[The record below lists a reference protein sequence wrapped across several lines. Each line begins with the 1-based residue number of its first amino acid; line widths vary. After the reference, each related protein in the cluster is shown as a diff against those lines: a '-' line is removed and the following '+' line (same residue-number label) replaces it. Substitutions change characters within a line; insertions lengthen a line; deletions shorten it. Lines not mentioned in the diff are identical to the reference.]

1 MLLRLGMAKCTRSA
15 GTRPDPT
22 LMGRVLFSPFNIRVG
37 SGFGSGLGAYP
48 TRTRPVYIILKIL
61 KKNPSINT
69 NFPNPKSLKPIH
81 SHSVL
86 PSRLPFSPSP
96 SLSLSQDCCCSLRR
110 CRSPCMPHLAGA
122 ALFSTSPAP
131 LHSPPRRLSSLPPS
145 PCSTQPSD
153 AAAPPLP
160 HQALFH
166 LTRPQLSHLPHL
178 AQAFAMKIVL
188 FVERIKFVF
197 SSLSAIFVE

>member
-48 TRTRPVYIILKIL
+48 TQTRPVYIILKIF

-69 NFPNPKSLKPIH
+69 NFSNPKSLKPIH
-81 SHSVL
+81 SHSIL

-96 SLSLSQDCCCSLRR
+96 SLSLSQDCCCSLYRR
-110 CRSPCMPHLAGA
+110 RSPCMPHLAGA
-122 ALFSTSPAP
+122 APFSTSPFFLPASLTLPRAAFRRRCSSRTSPGP
-131 LHSPPRRLSSLPPS
+131 LPPHKAATLSSPS
-145 PCSTQPSD
+145 PRGELKLLQ
-153 AAAPPLP
+153 
-160 HQALFH
+160 
-166 LTRPQLSHLPHL
+166 
-178 AQAFAMKIVL
+178 
-188 FVERIKFVF
+188 
-197 SSLSAIFVE
+197 